1 MLCERILGN
10 VGTDPP
16 GRYAGKVRDVLQV
29 TWRDCARRAIRGR
42 TERGINIGVLLPLG
56 LNLRHG
62 DVILETQSTV
72 VITHVIP
79 CEVWVAEFSGASAMA
94 TAALELGNLH
104 APVEV
109 VDGSLWAPPPPAPP
123 RGGLHT
129 PPATWWPE
137 TRRFNPLRSTISSG
151 GVRVA
156 PNFELRNQLTNRR
169 E

>member
-56 LNLRHG
+56 LHLRHG
-62 DVILETQSTV
+62 DVILETHSAV
-72 VITHVIP
+72 VVTHVIP
-79 CEVWVAEFSGASAMA
+79 CEVWVAEFSGASALA

-109 VDGSLWAPPPPAPP
+109 IDGSQLAALPDGPT
-123 RGGLHT
+123 RGVLDKHA
-129 PPATWWPE
+129 ATWWPE

-156 PNFELRNQLTNRR
+156 PNFELRTQLTNRR